1 MLFKKSYVIVN
12 KYNNTYHTTT
22 KMKLTDVKPN
32 TYVDS
37 SKENNDKNPKFK
49 IGDTVRISKY
59 KNILAKA
66 YTPNWSETIGLWL
79 KKLKMLRR
87 GHMLLII
94 LMRKKLL

>member
-12 KYNNTYHTTT
+12 KYNNTYTTTT

-37 SKENNDKNPKFK
+37 SKENNDKNPKLNMVTLLEYQNIK
-49 IGDTVRISKY
+49 IFLQKFT
-59 KNILAKA
+59 LQ
-66 YTPNWSETIGLWL
+66 IGLKMFLWL